1 MLAVILAAGMGNR
14 LGALTADLPK
24 PLVNVSGQTLLQ
36 RNIHALRHVRS
47 ISRIIIVTG
56 YKQQRIVDHIHRSGD
71 HEDLALVHNPR
82 FEAGSILSIAVAEE
96 YLEESFVILNA
107 DHVFSTE
114 AYEAFVTTAEGI
126 AIGAYYHRLPGN
138 DEMKVFV
145 NDDGSLAMSKTL
157 PQFHCGYPGL
167 TFVGKDYVSDYFGMI
182 RVTLQSN
189 GIDSPVESVIPRI
202 SRVTRVK
209 LCDMSGYEYF
219 EVDTP
224 EDYARA
230 GKHFDSL

>member
-24 PLVNVSGQTLLQ
+24 PLVEVSGQTLLQ
-36 RNIHALRHVRS
+36 RNIHALRQVRS

-71 HEDLALVHNPR
+71 HADLALIHNPR
-82 FEAGSILSIAVAEE
+82 FEAGSILSIGVAEE

-107 DHVFSTE
+107 DHLFSSE
-114 AYEAFVTTAEGI
+114 AYEAFVTNAEGI

-157 PQFHCGYPGL
+157 SQFHCGYPGL
-167 TFVGKDYVSDYFGMI
+167 TFVAKEYKSDYFRMLRVILKSDGM
-182 RVTLQSN
+182 N
-189 GIDSPVESVIPRI
+189 SPVESVIPRI
-202 SRVTRVK
+202 SRV
-209 LCDMSGYEYF
+209 
-219 EVDTP
+219 
-224 EDYARA
+224 YA
-230 GKHFDSL
+230 S